1 MRSVS
6 GLADQQRLALQD
18 KLLSTEYL
26 QEAAAVALEI
36 EGPAGTLSNFDKHAP
51 DHGKWPLAYL
61 SSFGGTIAAGTSEIQ
76 RNILGE
82 RVLGLDKSK

>member
-1 MRSVS
+1 M
-6 GLADQQRLALQD
+6 
-18 KLLSTEYL
+18 STEYL
-26 QEAAAVALEI
+26 QDAAALALEI
-36 EGPAGTLSNFDKHAP
+36 AGPAGTLTQFDPAAP
-51 DHGKWPLAYL
+51 DNGKWPLAYL